1 MEFELH
7 FRSELKRLKIK
18 RYNVCEI
25 LACTMPTLKTKIENP
40 GRFTVD
46 DITKLNNSGFELNRI
61 ICELKN

>member
-7 FRSELKRLKIK
+7 FRNELKRLKFK
-18 RYNVCEI
+18 RYHVCEI

-61 ICELKN
+61 IYELKN

>member
-7 FRSELKRLKIK
+7 FRNELKRLKIK
-18 RYNVCEI
+18 RYHVCEI

-40 GRFTVD
+40 GRFTVN

-61 ICELKN
+61 IYELKN